1 MNIAGRWALVTG
13 GAHRVGGAISSALAE
28 VGCNVIV
35 HYHHAAKQ
43 ADETAHHAQAL
54 GVHAITLQAD
64 LRKHENILTLFNQ
77 VDREGIE
84 LDFLINSA
92 AVMHAYDLLDA
103 TEADWQHTIDL
114 NLKAA
119 FFCLQQAAKRMQGR
133 GGSIVNI
140 SDIMGLRPW
149 RRFPIHS
156 ISKAGIEMLTRV
168 AALALAPEIRVN
180 AVAPGPVIRPDGMTE
195 DRWEYLTSK
204 LPLQQSG
211 SGMDVARAVI
221 FLFENDFITGET
233 LVVDGG
239 GLLE

>member
-28 VGCNVIV
+28 AGCNVIV

-43 ADETAHHAQAL
+43 ADETANHARAL

-180 AVAPGPVIRPDGMTE
+180 AVAPGPVIRPDGMTK
-195 DRWEYLTSK
+195 DRWENLTSK